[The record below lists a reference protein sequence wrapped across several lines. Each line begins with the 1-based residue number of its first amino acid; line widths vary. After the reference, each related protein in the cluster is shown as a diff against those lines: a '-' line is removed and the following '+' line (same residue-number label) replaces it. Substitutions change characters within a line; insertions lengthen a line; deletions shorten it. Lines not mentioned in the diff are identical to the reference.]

1 MSRNAGSMFWGG
13 TRLLSRWLMLRKR
26 NRWKSNTPL
35 VGHKSTALLILGL
48 AAFTLYLWFFVGFNG
63 LFSFLSKLN
72 LYQYSLFY
80 TLAAVAFFLAVVFD
94 SLIWHSL
101 LSSLSIKIKLRKI
114 MLYNWIGNF
123 VELVIPTAT
132 VGGELTRIVPGSKR
146 NKKWPWNS
154 GWRSSWFTHNQH
166 VCLFRRVAGQFHG
179 ASVLP
184 SIATVSAYTH
194 HFGIDC

>member
-1 MSRNAGSMFWGG
+1 M
-13 TRLLSRWLMLRKR
+13 
-26 NRWKSNTPL
+26 
-35 VGHKSTALLILGL
+35 ILGL

-146 NKKWPWNS
+146 NKK
-154 GWRSSWFTHNQH
+154 
-166 VCLFRRVAGQFHG
+166 
-179 ASVLP
+179 
-184 SIATVSAYTH
+184 
-194 HFGIDC
+194 